1 MKGKALF
8 AVGVAV
14 GYVWGSKSWPEVYR
28 RVRGGTQK
36 LWKNPEVQENV
47 HQATE
52 AVQESVPDILD
63 NLYEAG
69 KKLLEK
75 AESVFPG
82 ITAPKAGQHPGS
94 GTPGDK
100 STVSS
105 QRTVSSQKAE
115 STLKTEPTGASGNAA
130 GAGPAIHSDVV
141 SDPALDDTTGSD
153 WTDEGG
159 AAPEGPATNT
169 PPKH

>member
-14 GYVWGSKSWPEVYR
+14 GYVWGSKSWPEVFR
-28 RVRGGTQK
+28 RVRGGTEK
-36 LWKNPEVQENV
+36 LWKNPDVQENV

-52 AVQESVPDILD
+52 AVQESVPDVLD

-69 KKLLEK
+69 KKLMER
-75 AESVFPG
+75 AEAMFPG
-82 ITAPKAGQHPGS
+82 ITSPKEG
-94 GTPGDK
+94 
-100 STVSS
+100 
-105 QRTVSSQKAE
+105 QRTGSS
-115 STLKTEPTGASGNAA
+115 THEPAA
-130 GAGPAIHSDVV
+130 TTVPTIKSDVV

-169 PPKH
+169 PPRP

>member
-28 RVRGGTQK
+28 RIRGGTEKVLQ
-36 LWKNPEVQENV
+36 NPEVKENV
-47 HQATE
+47 HQAAD

-63 NLYEAG
+63 NLFAAG

-75 AESVFPG
+75 AEAALPG
-82 ITAPKAGQHPGS
+82 ILDSKNGQDS
-94 GTPGDK
+94 KDGDDRPATV
-100 STVSS
+100 STV
-105 QRTVSSQKAE
+105 K
-115 STLKTEPTGASGNAA
+115 G
-130 GAGPAIHSDVV
+130 DVV
-141 SDPALDDTTGSD
+141 SDPAHADITGTD
-153 WTDEGG
+153 WTSEGG

-169 PPKH
+169 PPKA

>member
-1 MKGKALF
+1 MF

-28 RVRGGTQK
+28 RVRGGTEK
-36 LWKNPEVQENV
+36 LWKNPDVQENV

-69 KKLLEK
+69 KKLMEK
-75 AESVFPG
+75 AEAMFPG
-82 ITAPKAGQHPGS
+82 VTAPKASQHADAKL
-94 GTPGDK
+94 T
-100 STVSS
+100 
-105 QRTVSSQKAE
+105 A
-115 STLKTEPTGASGNAA
+115 PT
-130 GAGPAIHSDVV
+130 IKSDVV
-141 SDPALDDTTGSD
+141 SDPALDDGTGSD
-153 WTDEGG
+153 WTGEGG

-169 PPKH
+169 PPRA

>member
-14 GYVWGSKSWPEVYR
+14 GYVWGSKSWSEVYR
-28 RVRGGTQK
+28 RIRGGTEK

-69 KKLLEK
+69 KKLMEK
-75 AESVFPG
+75 AETMFPG
-82 ITAPKAGQHPGS
+82 ISTPKTGQYSDSSSSSKPT
-94 GTPGDK
+94 TPII
-100 STVSS
+100 T
-105 QRTVSSQKAE
+105 
-115 STLKTEPTGASGNAA
+115 
-130 GAGPAIHSDVV
+130 SDVV

-153 WTDEGG
+153 WTGEGG

>member
-28 RVRGGTQK
+28 RLRGGTEK
-36 LWKNPEVQENV
+36 VLNNPDVQQNV

-63 NLYEAG
+63 NLYDAG

-75 AESVFPG
+75 VETLFPG
-82 ITAPKAGQHPGS
+82 ISAPKSGQDSSSKP
-94 GTPGDK
+94 
-100 STVSS
+100 TVT
-105 QRTVSSQKAE
+105 TV
-115 STLKTEPTGASGNAA
+115 PTVT
-130 GAGPAIHSDVV
+130 SDVI
-141 SDPALDDTTGSD
+141 SDPALDDSTGAD

-169 PPKH
+169 RPRS

>member
-28 RVRGGTQK
+28 RIRGGTEK
-36 LWKNPEVQENV
+36 VWKNPDVQENV

-69 KKLLEK
+69 KKLMEK
-75 AESVFPG
+75 AETMFPG
-82 ITAPKAGQHPGS
+82 ITSPKSGQHTDS
-94 GTPGDK
+94 TSSST
-100 STVSS
+100 STV
-105 QRTVSSQKAE
+105 
-115 STLKTEPTGASGNAA
+115 PT
-130 GAGPAIHSDVV
+130 IKSDVV

-153 WTDEGG
+153 WTGEGG
-159 AAPEGPATNT
+159 AAPEGPATST
-169 PPKH
+169 PPKP

>member
-28 RVRGGTQK
+28 RVRGGTEK
-36 LWKNPEVQENV
+36 LWKNPDVQENV

-52 AVQESVPDILD
+52 AVQETVPDVLD

-69 KKLLEK
+69 KKLMEK
-75 AESVFPG
+75 AEAMFPG
-82 ITAPKAGQHPGS
+82 ITAPKAGERS
-94 GTPGDK
+94 GPSA
-100 STVSS
+100 STAPSANTAP
-105 QRTVSSQKAE
+105 TVQ
-115 STLKTEPTGASGNAA
+115 
-130 GAGPAIHSDVV
+130 SDVI
-141 SDPALDDTTGSD
+141 SDPGLDDSTGSD
-153 WTDEGG
+153 WTSEGG

-169 PPKH
+169 PPRP

>member
-28 RVRGGTQK
+28 RVRGGTEK
-36 LWKNPEVQENV
+36 VLKNPEVQENV
-47 HQATE
+47 HQAAET
-52 AVQESVPDILD
+52 VQETVADILE

-69 KKLLEK
+69 KKLMEK
-75 AESVFPG
+75 AETMFPG
-82 ITAPKAGQHPGS
+82 HNSSTSGDRADSTGGEETKAATVPVAAPA
-94 GTPGDK
+94 
-100 STVSS
+100 
-105 QRTVSSQKAE
+105 
-115 STLKTEPTGASGNAA
+115 
-130 GAGPAIHSDVV
+130 PAVASDVV
-141 SDPALDDTTGSD
+141 SDPALDDTTGTD

-169 PPKH
+169 PPRH

>member
-28 RVRGGTQK
+28 RVRGGTEK

-69 KKLLEK
+69 KKLMER
-75 AESVFPG
+75 AETMFPG
-82 ITAPKAGQHPGS
+82 ITSPKAGQRSASSASDSKP
-94 GTPGDK
+94 TV
-100 STVSS
+100 STV
-105 QRTVSSQKAE
+105 
-115 STLKTEPTGASGNAA
+115 KTESTGASGDATS
-130 GAGPAIHSDVV
+130 AGPTIHADVV

>member
-28 RVRGGTQK
+28 RVSGGTK
-36 LWKNPEVQENV
+36 KVWKNPDVQENV

-63 NLYEAG
+63 NLFAAG
-69 KKLLEK
+69 KKLMER
-75 AESVFPG
+75 AETMFPG
-82 ITAPKAGQHPGS
+82 VTAPKDGHHSGS
-94 GTPGDK
+94 PSKGR
-100 STVSS
+100 STVT
-105 QRTVSSQKAE
+105 TV
-115 STLKTEPTGASGNAA
+115 PTVK
-130 GAGPAIHSDVV
+130 SDVI

-169 PPKH
+169 PPRH

>member
-28 RVRGGTQK
+28 RLRGGTEK
-36 LWKNPEVQENV
+36 VLNNPEVQQNV

-63 NLYEAG
+63 NLYDAG

-75 AESVFPG
+75 AETLFPG
-82 ITAPKAGQHPGS
+82 INAPKSGQDSSSKP
-94 GTPGDK
+94 
-100 STVSS
+100 TVT
-105 QRTVSSQKAE
+105 TV
-115 STLKTEPTGASGNAA
+115 PTVK
-130 GAGPAIHSDVV
+130 SDVI

-169 PPKH
+169 RPRP

>member
-28 RVRGGTQK
+28 KLRGGTEK
-36 LWKNPEVQENV
+36 VWKNPEVQENV
-47 HQATE
+47 HHATE

-69 KKLLEK
+69 KKLMEK
-75 AESVFPG
+75 AETMFPG
-82 ITAPKAGQHPGS
+82 ITSPKAGHPS
-94 GTPGDK
+94 GT
-100 STVSS
+100 STN
-105 QRTVSSQKAE
+105 
-115 STLKTEPTGASGNAA
+115 EPTVTTV
-130 GAGPAIHSDVV
+130 PTIKSDVV

-169 PPKH
+169 PPKA

>member
-8 AVGVAV
+8 AAGIAV

-28 RVRGGTQK
+28 RVRGGAQK
-36 LWKNPEVQENV
+36 VWKNPEVQENV

-52 AVQESVPDILD
+52 TVQESVPDILD
-63 NLYEAG
+63 NLYAAG

-75 AESVFPG
+75 AETMFPG
-82 ITAPKAGQHPGS
+82 ILETKSGHQGNSSTGSSASASAPAS
-94 GTPGDK
+94 TSTPP
-100 STVSS
+100 V
-105 QRTVSSQKAE
+105 R
-115 STLKTEPTGASGNAA
+115 
-130 GAGPAIHSDVV
+130 SDVV
-141 SDPALDDTTGSD
+141 SDPALDDQTGSD

-169 PPKH
+169 PAKP

>member
-28 RVRGGTQK
+28 RIRGGTEK
-36 LWKNPEVQENV
+36 VWKNPDVQENV

-69 KKLLEK
+69 KKLMEK
-75 AESVFPG
+75 AETMFPG
-82 ITAPKAGQHPGS
+82 ITSPKSGQHTDS
-94 GTPGDK
+94 TSSST
-100 STVSS
+100 STV
-105 QRTVSSQKAE
+105 
-115 STLKTEPTGASGNAA
+115 PT
-130 GAGPAIHSDVV
+130 IKSDVV

-153 WTDEGG
+153 WTGEGG
-159 AAPEGPATNT
+159 AAPEGPATST
-169 PPKH
+169 PPKL

>member
-28 RVRGGTQK
+28 RIRGGTEK
-36 LWKNPEVQENV
+36 VWKNPDVQENV

-69 KKLLEK
+69 KKLMEK
-75 AESVFPG
+75 AETMFPG
-82 ITAPKAGQHPGS
+82 ITSPKSGQHTDS
-94 GTPGDK
+94 TSSST
-100 STVSS
+100 STV
-105 QRTVSSQKAE
+105 
-115 STLKTEPTGASGNAA
+115 PT
-130 GAGPAIHSDVV
+130 IKSDVV

-153 WTDEGG
+153 WTGEGG

-169 PPKH
+169 PPKP

>member
-28 RVRGGTQK
+28 RVRGGTEK

-69 KKLLEK
+69 KKFMEK
-75 AESVFPG
+75 AEAMFPG
-82 ITAPKAGQHPGS
+82 ITSPKAGQHTDSSSSNKP
-94 GTPGDK
+94 
-100 STVSS
+100 TVT
-105 QRTVSSQKAE
+105 TV
-115 STLKTEPTGASGNAA
+115 PT
-130 GAGPAIHSDVV
+130 IKSDVV

-159 AAPEGPATNT
+159 AAPEGPATST
-169 PPKH
+169 PPKV

>member
-1 MKGKALF
+1 VIAVKGKALF

-28 RVRGGTQK
+28 RLRGGTEK

-69 KKLLEK
+69 KKLMEK
-75 AESVFPG
+75 AETMFPG
-82 ITAPKAGQHPGS
+82 ITAPKAGQHPGAATS
-94 GTPGDK
+94 GSKP
-100 STVSS
+100 TVSTS
-105 QRTVSSQKAE
+105 KAG
-115 STLKTEPTGASGNAA
+115 PTGNT
-130 GAGPAIHSDVV
+130 GPTIHSDVV

-169 PPKH
+169 PPKP

>member
-14 GYVWGSKSWPEVYR
+14 GYVWGSKSWSEVYR
-28 RVRGGTQK
+28 RIRGGTEK

-69 KKLLEK
+69 KKLMER
-75 AESVFPG
+75 AETMFPG
-82 ITAPKAGQHPGS
+82 ITSPKEGQHAGSSSTAKAG
-94 GTPGDK
+94 
-100 STVSS
+100 
-105 QRTVSSQKAE
+105 
-115 STLKTEPTGASGNAA
+115 PT
-130 GAGPAIHSDVV
+130 IHSDVV
-141 SDPALDDTTGSD
+141 SDPALDDTTGND
-153 WTDEGG
+153 WTGEGG

-169 PPKH
+169 PPKP

>member
-28 RVRGGTQK
+28 RVRGGTEK

-52 AVQESVPDILD
+52 AVQESVPDVLD

-75 AESVFPG
+75 AEAMFPG
-82 ITAPKAGQHPGS
+82 ITSPKAGQHTDSSSSSKP
-94 GTPGDK
+94 
-100 STVSS
+100 TVT
-105 QRTVSSQKAE
+105 TV
-115 STLKTEPTGASGNAA
+115 PT
-130 GAGPAIHSDVV
+130 IKSDVV
-141 SDPALDDTTGSD
+141 SDPALDDATGSD
-153 WTDEGG
+153 WTGEGG

-169 PPKH
+169 PPKA

>member
-14 GYVWGSKSWPEVYR
+14 GYVWGSKSWPEVYKR
-28 RVRGGTQK
+28 LRGGTEK
-36 LWKNPEVQENV
+36 VLKNPEVQDNV
-47 HQATE
+47 HHAAE

-75 AESVFPG
+75 VEAVLPG
-82 ITAPKAGQHPGS
+82 ITSPKSEQIP
-94 GTPGDK
+94 
-100 STVSS
+100 
-105 QRTVSSQKAE
+105 
-115 STLKTEPTGASGNAA
+115 GASNSGASTSRTSTSGPTVTTVPTVTPVPAA
-130 GAGPAIHSDVV
+130 TGVESDVV
-141 SDPALDDTTGSD
+141 SDPARDDTTGSD

-159 AAPEGPATNT
+159 AAPEGPATKT
-169 PPKH
+169 PPKA